1 MFAQAGEELRITS
14 DVATFHAE
22 SQTRIWYSN
31 EACPV
36 SDAIAFPQV
45 PTLWE
50 DEVRVLQP
58 AIGYKNSIP
67 FPDFDGKGT
76 FDPFASAFFLL
87 SRYEE
92 YSNVEWDEHG
102 RFSGHRAWG
111 GAEVVMQPLA
121 DLWRSEVHDAV
132 RHLYPNYQPLIP
144 AFRTVAS
151 IDVDSAFAFRY
162 KGMRRTLGAT
172 ALDLLR
178 VKPWRAVKRLSCVLA
193 NENDP
198 FDTYEYIL
206 DTCLSRHIELR
217 CFFLLADRSR
227 FDINVDYR
235 NEQLRERIEDLRD
248 GGALVGIHPGYESHS
263 DVRIV
268 RMELER
274 LEGILAEKVNHSR
287 QHYLKFK
294 LPITYRRLLE
304 CGIHHDHSMGYADV
318 PGFRAGTAHPF
329 KWFDVERNEVTALWI
344 HPLVV
349 MDSTLRSYCKLTVSE
364 AMQTIDRLK
373 EAMRVTGG
381 DFVSLWHNETVAEQ
395 DDWVGWRDV
404 WEEAI
409 KR

>member
-1 MFAQAGEELRITS
+1 MFAPAGEELCITS
-14 DVATFHAE
+14 DVETFKAE
-22 SQTRIWYSN
+22 SHKRIWYSN
-31 EACPV
+31 EPCPV
-36 SDAIAFPQV
+36 NDAIAFPQV
-45 PTLWE
+45 SVLWE
-50 DEVRVLQP
+50 NEVRVLKP

-92 YSNVEWDEHG
+92 YSNLERDEHD

-111 GAEVVMQPLA
+111 GADLVMQPLA
-121 DLWRSEVHDAV
+121 DLWRREVHEAV
-132 RHLYPNYQPLIP
+132 RQIHPTFQPVIP
-144 AFRTVAS
+144 AFRIVAS

-162 KGMRRTLGAT
+162 KGIRRTLGAT

-178 VKPWRAVKRLSCVLA
+178 VKPWRAVKRLSFVLA
-193 NENDP
+193 NKKDP
-198 FDTYEYIL
+198 FDTYDYIM
-206 DTCLSRHIELR
+206 DTCHSRHIELR

-235 NEQLRERIEDLRD
+235 NEQLRERIEDMRD
-248 GGALVGIHPGYESHS
+248 GGAILGIHPGYESHS

-268 RMELER
+268 RSEIER
-274 LEGILAEKVNHSR
+274 LEGILGEKVNHSR
-287 QHYLKFK
+287 QHYLKFR

-304 CGIHHDHSMGYADV
+304 CGIYHDHSMGYADV

-329 KWFDVERNEVTALWI
+329 KWFDLERNDVTSLWV

-349 MDSTLRSYCKLTVSE
+349 MDSTLRTYCKLTPSE
-364 AMQTIDRLK
+364 AMQKIRNLQK
-373 EAMRVTGG
+373 AMRSTGG

-395 DDWVGWRDV
+395 GAWLGWRAV

-409 KR
+409 KP